1 MRADK
6 FAIVLRVHYF
16 CRESKKTQD
25 YENETVCLCRAAAG
39 GVRKRPSAQKAAETR
54 TEVKHGPEIVL
65 SAPDTVGG
73 ATVGQALAAVVR
85 GASTA
90 PSR

>member
-1 MRADK
+1 MRINLLLC
-6 FAIVLRVHYF
+6 FACIIFAGNR
-16 CRESKKTQD
+16 KKRKTMK
-25 YENETVCLCRAAAG
+25 TKLFACAALLLAACG
-39 GVRKRPSAQKAAETR
+39 GAPSAQKAAETR

-73 ATVGQALAAVVR
+73 ATVGQALAAVR